1 MYRSVMSS
9 SLEEV
14 MISKDPLSEHER
26 RAMYLPSTS
35 VVFTDGSSF
44 SLNALLWMSKT
55 NLDSF
60 PALWVKQMDFKLR
73 KNKRKKQDSVDIG
86 TVPVS
91 NNHAVYSARGEEAV

>member
-1 MYRSVMSS
+1 
-9 SLEEV
+9 
-14 MISKDPLSEHER
+14 MISNDPLSEHER

-35 VVFTDGSSF
+35 VVFTDWSSF

-73 KNKRKKQDSVDIG
+73 KNKRKKTQNSINSG
-86 TVPVS
+86 MAPVS
-91 NNHAVYSARGEEAV
+91 DNDAVYSARGEEAV

>member
-1 MYRSVMSS
+1 
-9 SLEEV
+9 

-73 KNKRKKQDSVDIG
+73 KNKRKKQDSVDSG

-91 NNHAVYSARGEEAV
+91 NNHVVYSARGEKAV